1 MKQALLGCALL
12 MALFFAGLAQAQ
24 PQGQM
29 GANGGMNK
37 GNAVGQHHP
46 NLEAAQHHIE
56 AARDKLDAAQKANE
70 YDMGGHAS
78 KAKELLDQAYV
89 EIKQAAESANA
100 NKKK

>member
-12 MALFFAGLAQAQ
+12 MALFFAGFAQAQ

-29 GANGGMNK
+29 GGMNK
-37 GNAVGQHHP
+37 QNAVGQRHP

-56 AARDKLDAAQKANE
+56 AARDKLDAAQKSNE
-70 YDMGGHAS
+70 YDMGGHAQ

-89 EIKQAAESANA
+89 EIKQAAETA
-100 NKKK
+100 NKNHK